1 MTEGQAEDIAT
12 SALAWLCGQDQM
24 LGAFLAQSGAG
35 PDDLRAAL
43 VGGPDRGLLG
53 SVLDFILQQDATV
66 LACAADLGL
75 ANDRLAMAAALLS
88 GRARMHWT

>member
-1 MTEGQAEDIAT
+1 MTEAQAEDIAT
-12 SALAWLCGQDQM
+12 RALVWLCSQDDL
-24 LGAFLAQSGAG
+24 LGAFLGQSGAG

-43 VGGPDRGLLG
+43 QSGPDHGFLG

-66 LACAADLGL
+66 LACAADLDL